1 MSKQTALVPV
11 ANGTE
16 DIEAVTLIDVLR
28 RAGVEVTVASVAQTH
43 EVTCANGTRLVAD
56 VLHADVAARQFD
68 LIVLP
73 GGMPGAE
80 HLRDTP
86 ALIAQ
91 LKAQD
96 ARGALFGAICAAPG
110 VVLGTHGL
118 VGARR
123 ATAYP
128 GFERL
133 LPAGSFVDERVVRD
147 SNLLTSRGPGTAL
160 EFALALVEALGHA
173 GTAAQ
178 LTQGMLVRH

>member
-1 MSKQTALVPV
+1 MSQTALVPV
-11 ANGTE
+11 AHGSE
-16 DIEAVTLIDVLR
+16 DIEAITLIDVLR
-28 RAGVEVTVASVAQTH
+28 RAGIAVTVASVAMTR
-43 EVTCANGTRLVAD
+43 EVVFAHGTCVTADTLHSEVAS
-56 VLHADVAARQFD
+56 RSFD

-91 LKAQD
+91 LQAQD
-96 ARGALFGAICAAPG
+96 ARGALFAAICAAPG

-118 VGARR
+118 IGARK

-128 GFERL
+128 GFEGL
-133 LPAGSFVDERVVRD
+133 LPAGSFVDQRVVRD
-147 SNLLTSRGPGTAL
+147 GHLLTSRGPGTAL

-173 GTAAQ
+173 DKAAQ
-178 LTQGMLVRH
+178 LASGMLVRR

>member
-1 MSKQTALVPV
+1 MSQTALIPV

-28 RAGVEVTVASVAQTH
+28 RAGFSVIVASVGSAR
-43 EVTCANGTRLVAD
+43 EVTCANGTRIVAD
-56 VLHADVAARQFD
+56 TLHADVAGRSFG
-68 LIVLP
+68 LIALP

-91 LKAQD
+91 LRAQD
-96 ARGALFGAICAAPG
+96 ARGALFGAICASPG

-118 VGARR
+118 IGARR

-128 GFERL
+128 GFEGL
-133 LPAGSFVDERVVRD
+133 LPAGSFVDQRVVRD
-147 SNLLTSRGPGTAL
+147 GHLVTSRGPGTAL

-173 GTAAQ
+173 DLAAQ
-178 LTQGMLVRH
+178 LDTGMLARR

>member
-1 MSKQTALVPV
+1 MPKTALIPV
-11 ANGTE
+11 ANGSE

-28 RAGVEVTVASVAQTH
+28 RAGVVVTVASVGASRDVVLAHGTH
-43 EVTCANGTRLVAD
+43 LVAD
-56 VLHADVAARQFD
+56 CLHSDVVDRRYD

-91 LKAQD
+91 LRTQD
-96 ARGALFGAICAAPG
+96 SRAALFGAICAAPG

-118 VGARR
+118 IGTRR

-128 GFERL
+128 GFESM
-133 LPAGSFVDERVVRD
+133 LPAGSFVDQRVVRD
-147 SNLLTSRGPGTAL
+147 GHLLTSRGPGTAL
-160 EFALALVEALGHA
+160 EFALALVDALGMPEKA
-173 GTAAQ
+173 EQ
-178 LTQGMLVRH
+178 LAVGMLVHR